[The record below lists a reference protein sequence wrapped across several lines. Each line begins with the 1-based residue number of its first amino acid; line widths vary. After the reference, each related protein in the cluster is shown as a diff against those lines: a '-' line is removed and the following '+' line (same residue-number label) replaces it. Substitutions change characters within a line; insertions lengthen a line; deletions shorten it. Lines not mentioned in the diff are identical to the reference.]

1 MQIGIVGATGPAGSA
16 LAIRLAS
23 AGHEVILGSRS
34 AERATEVVE
43 AILAQWSDRNLQI
56 TASDNAGAAA
66 AELVVIATPW
76 DAAWTTAKSVS
87 ELLDSKVV
95 ICMAN
100 ALIRVGHEFQPLV
113 PPRGSVAASVQ
124 AAVPRSLVVGALHHV
139 PAKELADLNH
149 PIESDVLVCSDH
161 PVAKRISMDLINEMP
176 NMRALDAGD
185 LTQAAPIEA
194 FTAVLLELNL
204 KYKTRVAVKFTGI
217 DPANLR

>member
-34 AERATEVVE
+34 AERATEVVD

-56 TASDNAGAAA
+56 TAADNAGAAA

-100 ALIRVGHEFQPLV
+100 AHR
-113 PPRGSVAASVQ
+113 
-124 AAVPRSLVVGALHHV
+124 
-139 PAKELADLNH
+139 
-149 PIESDVLVCSDH
+149 
-161 PVAKRISMDLINEMP
+161 
-176 NMRALDAGD
+176 
-185 LTQAAPIEA
+185 
-194 FTAVLLELNL
+194 
-204 KYKTRVAVKFTGI
+204 
-217 DPANLR
+217 

>member
-1 MQIGIVGATGPAGSA
+1 MLIGIVGATGPAGSA
-16 LAIRLAS
+16 LGIRLAS
-23 AGHEVILGSRS
+23 AGHKVILGSRS
-34 AERATEVVE
+34 AERAAEV
-43 AILAQWSDRNLQI
+43 ASSIKADWPDHNLDI

-66 AELVVIATPW
+66 AELIVIATPW

-87 ELLDSKVV
+87 ELLDGKVV

-161 PVAKRISMDLINEMP
+161 PAAKKISMDLINEMP
-176 NMRALDAGD
+176 DMRALDAGD

-217 DPANLR
+217 DPEKLR

>member
-16 LAIRLAS
+16 LGIRLAS
-23 AGHEVILGSRS
+23 VGHEVVLGSRS
-34 AERATEVVE
+34 AERAAEVVE
-43 AILAQWSDRNLQI
+43 GILGQWPDRQLAISA
-56 TASDNAGAAA
+56 ADNAGAAA
-66 AELVVIATPW
+66 AEIIVIATPW

-87 ELLDSKVV
+87 ILLDGKVV

-139 PAKELADLNH
+139 PAKELADIDH

-161 PVAKRISMDLINEMP
+161 AEAKRITMDLVNEMP
-176 NMRALDAGD
+176 SMRALDAGD
-185 LTQAAPIEA
+185 LTQSAPIEA

-217 DPANLR
+217 DDAKLR

>member
-1 MQIGIVGATGPAGSA
+1 MLIGIVGATGPAGSA
-16 LAIRLAS
+16 LGIRLAS
-23 AGHEVILGSRS
+23 AGHKVILGSRS
-34 AERATEVVE
+34 AERAAEVVGSI
-43 AILAQWSDRNLQI
+43 AANWPDHNLDI

-66 AELVVIATPW
+66 AELIVIATPW

-87 ELLDSKVV
+87 ESLDGKVV

-161 PVAKRISMDLINEMP
+161 PAAKKISMDLINEMP
-176 NMRALDAGD
+176 SMRALDAGD

-217 DPANLR
+217 DPEKLR